1 MKLRLLSR
9 AYLGL
14 TALFY
19 CFVGVAI
26 ASESLRLD
34 GTFEPGLVWACS
46 FIFAGVLTG
55 LAWFTLPYAA
65 AKRALAVCAVVSL
78 GFGVL
83 FASKVAMGDL
93 HFLLGAV
100 VWTYLALSNFTVMKM
115 PDPYILAFME
125 HETTKLRKRT
135 ASHQY
140 GH

>member
-9 AYLGL
+9 AYLGI

-34 GTFEPGLVWACS
+34 GEFEPGILWACS
-46 FIFAGVLTG
+46 FIFAGTLTG

-65 AKRALAVCAVVSL
+65 AKRSLAVCAVVSL
-78 GFGVL
+78 GFGLL
-83 FASKVAMGDL
+83 FLSKVAAGDL
-93 HFLLGAV
+93 HYLLGAG
-100 VWTYLALSNFTVMKM
+100 VWIYFALSNFTVMKM
-115 PDPYILAFME
+115 PDPYILAVME

-135 ASHQY
+135 ASLQH